1 MIIGVAINLAVG
13 LLCAVLGLLI
23 WKKRKISLLHD
34 YHYQYVK
41 REDIPAYTR
50 QVGIGLVIVGCG
62 IAAAGILDLF
72 LSPLWWVSLAAGIIL
87 GLIVIIMAQRKYNRA
102 EAAEK

>member
-1 MIIGVAINLAVG
+1 MIFGVIIYLAVG
-13 LLCAVLGLLI
+13 LLCVVLGLLL
-23 WKKRKISLLHD
+23 WRKQKISLLHD

-50 QVGIGLVIVGCG
+50 QVGMGLVTVG
-62 IAAAGILDLF
+62 AGISVAGLLDLV
-72 LSPLWWVSLAAGIIL
+72 LSPLWWVPLAAGIIL
-87 GLIVIIMAQRKYNRA
+87 GLILLIRAQRKYNRS